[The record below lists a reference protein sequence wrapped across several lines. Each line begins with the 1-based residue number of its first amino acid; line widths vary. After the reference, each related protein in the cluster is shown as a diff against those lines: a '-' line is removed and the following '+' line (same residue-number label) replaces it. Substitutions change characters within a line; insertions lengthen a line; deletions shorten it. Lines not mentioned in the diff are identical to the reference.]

1 MLKFFSRR
9 YYYCFLLLLLLFF
22 YIVPQVRFRLKSMIL
37 GWHDGKTQNTVLND
51 EWTGNILVSRM
62 CFVKLFKKIRSYS
75 QCLNFALVP
84 LYLRTT
90 FTGCC
95 AFVWATFLCF
105 SHQCGD
111 GTLKA
116 ALNWIRQL
124 KSEVKVQE
132 SSESKWFFECT
143 VRKVLDP
150 VSIYDHNCTVVL

>member
-1 MLKFFSRR
+1 MLKR
-9 YYYCFLLLLLLFF
+9 FLQGGIINVLFFF
-22 YIVPQVRFRLKSMIL
+22 YIVPQARLRLKSMIPAFL
-37 GWHDGKTQNTVLND
+37 VWHDGKTQKCSA
-51 EWTGNILVSRM
+51 EWWMNRKYSCVQNVFCTT
-62 CFVKLFKKIRSYS
+62 KIRSYS

-124 KSEVKVQE
+124 KSEVKVQK
-132 SSESKWFFECT
+132 SSQSKWFCEHT

-150 VSIYDHNCTVVL
+150 DSIYAHNRTVVL